1 MSRNRIAYDGLEELK
16 KSLRELPAE
25 MHGEADHIIE
35 GEANAAALEIR
46 QKYAIGEAGKLVAGV
61 VVEVVQRTNFYAGRR
76 IVSKSPLA
84 FIYENG
90 TQVRHTELG
99 YNRGRMP
106 PAHVFVPAVIRHR
119 KSMYEKLRDMM
130 RRKGLKVSG

>member
-1 MSRNRIAYDGLEELK
+1 MV
-16 KSLRELPAE
+16 
-25 MHGEADHIIE
+25 
-35 GEANAAALEIR
+35 
-46 QKYAIGEAGKLVAGV
+46 QGV
-61 VVEVVQRTNFYAGRR
+61 VVEKVERTRFFAGRR

-106 PAHVFVPAVIRHR
+106 PAHVFVPAMIRHR
-119 KSMYEKLRDMM
+119 KRMYELLREMLK
-130 RRKGLKVSG
+130 RKGLKVTG

>member
-1 MSRNRIAYDGLEELK
+1 MSRNRIAFDGLAELK
-16 KSLRELPAE
+16 KSLRDLPEE
-25 MHGEADHIIE
+25 MHGEAENIIE
-35 GEANAAALEIR
+35 GEANAAALEVR
-46 QKYAIGEAGKLVAGV
+46 QKYGIVSGKMVQGV
-61 VVEVVQRTNFYAGRR
+61 VVEKVERTRFFAGRR

-106 PAHVFVPAVIRHR
+106 PAHVFVPAMIRHR
-119 KSMYEKLRDMM
+119 KRMYERLRDMLK
-130 RRKGLKVSG
+130 RHGLKVVG

>member
-1 MSRNRIAYDGLEELK
+1 MSRNRIAFDGLAELK
-16 KSLRELPAE
+16 KDLRDLPE
-25 MHGEADHIIE
+25 VMHGEAEHIIE
-35 GEANAAALEIR
+35 GQANAAALEVR
-46 QKYAIGEAGKLVAGV
+46 QKYGMVSGKMVQGV
-61 VVEVVQRTNFYAGRR
+61 VVEKVERTRFFAGRR

-106 PAHVFVPAVIRHR
+106 PAHVFVPAMIRHR
-119 KSMYEKLRDMM
+119 KRMYELLREMLK
-130 RRKGLKVSG
+130 RHGLKVVG

>member
-16 KSLRELPAE
+16 KSLRDLPEEL
-25 MHGEADHIIE
+25 HGEAEKIVE
-35 GEANAAALEIR
+35 GEANAAALVVR
-46 QKYAIGEAGKLVAGV
+46 QKYGLVSGKLVTGV
-61 VVEVVQRTNFYAGRR
+61 VVEKVERTRFFAGRR
-76 IVSKSPLA
+76 VVSKSPLA

-106 PAHVFVPAVIRHR
+106 PKHVFVPAMIRAR
-119 KSMYEKLRDMM
+119 KTMYEKLRDMLK
-130 RRKGLKVSG
+130 RKGLKVIG